1 MIDIILLFLDLTLF
15 LLSFVYLIRDAK
27 SYEGEETSEFKSNV
41 LPKHSQ
47 YALMFGLLALV
58 LAVVNSLFYV

>member
-1 MIDIILLFLDLTLF
+1 MIDIILLLLDFSLF
-15 LLSFVYLIRDAK
+15 LLALIFLMRDFK
-27 SYEGEETSEFKSNV
+27 SYENEQAKDFKSTV

-47 YALMFGLLALV
+47 FALMFGLLALV

>member
-1 MIDIILLFLDLTLF
+1 MIDIIFLFLDLILF
-15 LLSFVYLIRDAK
+15 LLSFVFLIGDAK
-27 SYEGEETSEFKSNV
+27 SYEGEETREFKSKV